1 MRDSA
6 VPPGFC
12 DSAISEF
19 TAKSSKLHNFRKS
32 SQIFIIVSQ
41 IFIIVADFGLRR
53 IPRHQRNAHSVKTK
67 LFLSLKKG
75 MNSLAFSYSEES
87 IRICCW
93 INNISVKSYEK
104 HSNSAQNS
112 VKAMDIRTNA
122 TDVDTRKNNCSIN
135 TNLHHSYNMIT
146 LFVHS
151 S

>member
-32 SQIFIIVSQ
+32 SQ

-75 MNSLAFSYSEES
+75 MNSLAFSSCTGRYSEES